1 MATGFNGK
9 GWPPKKS
16 EGEPGH
22 RARRST
28 TAAALFALAGMTV
41 SPESVLAAASID
53 DVLAAVVGVTA
64 EVPAD
69 ARSAATLGTERSGNG
84 VVIDSDGLVLTI
96 GYLIMESTQTTIT
109 AADGREI
116 PADFVGYDYETGFGL
131 IRARAK
137 LGVKP
142 LVLGSAAALKEKTPV
157 LVAGFG
163 GRDAAHGALVVS
175 RREFAG
181 YWEYLLD
188 DAIFTAPIY
197 ERFGGAALIDGE
209 GKLVGIGSLAVGD
222 AAGPDPVVPG
232 NMFVPIDILKPIM
245 ADLLEKGRPSTPP
258 KPWIGVI
265 TREANGRLYVI
276 DVSAEGPAA
285 RAGLKRGDIVLSV
298 AGKAISGQADFYKKL
313 WASGPA
319 GTSIELSILHERDV
333 KTVKVGSIDRYD
345 WMKTATRH

>member
-1 MATGFNGK
+1 MTTVFNGK
-9 GWPPKKS
+9 GWPPNRR
-16 EGEPGH
+16 EEVGG
-22 RARRST
+22 RLRRSS
-28 TAAALFALAGMTV
+28 TAAALLALAGIAV
-41 SPESVLAAASID
+41 SPESVLSAASID
-53 DVLAAVVGVTA
+53 EVLAAVVGVSA

-69 ARSAATLGTERSGNG
+69 ARSAATLGTQRAGNG

-96 GYLIMESTQTTIT
+96 GYLIMEASRTTIT
-109 AADGREI
+109 AADGRTV
-116 PADFVGYDYETGFGL
+116 PADLVGYDYETGFGL
-131 IRARAK
+131 LRAREK

-142 LVLGSAAALKEKTPV
+142 LELGSAAALEEKTPV

-163 GRDAAHGALVVS
+163 GREAVHGARVVS

-222 AAGPDPVVPG
+222 AVGPDPLVPG
-232 NMFVPIDILKPIM
+232 NMFVPIDILKPIL
-245 ADLLEKGRPSTPP
+245 ADLLEKGRPSKPP

-265 TREANGRLYVI
+265 TREAGGRLYVI
-276 DVSAEGPAA
+276 DVSADGPAA
-285 RAGLKRGDIVLSV
+285 RAGLKRGDILLSV
-298 AGKAISGQADFYKKL
+298 AGKAINSQADFYKKM
-313 WASGPA
+313 WATGDA
-319 GTSIELSILHERDV
+319 GTPIELSILQDGEI
-333 KTVKVGSIDRYD
+333 KTVVVKSIDRYD

>member
-1 MATGFNGK
+1 MASGMNGK
-9 GWPPKKS
+9 HWPPKKNEA
-16 EGEPGH
+16 EGGH
-22 RARRST
+22 RARRT

-41 SPESVLAAASID
+41 NPESVLASGSID
-53 DVLAAVVGVTA
+53 DVLSAVVGVTA
-64 EVPAD
+64 EIPAD

-96 GYLIMESTQTTIT
+96 GYLIMESTRTTIT
-109 AADGREI
+109 APDGREV

-131 IRARAK
+131 VRAREK

-142 LVLGSAAALKEKTPV
+142 LPLGSASSLKEKTPV
-157 LVAGFG
+157 LVAGYG
-163 GRDAAHGALVVS
+163 GREAALGAFVVS

-181 YWEYLLD
+181 YWEYLLE

-197 ERFGGAALIDGE
+197 ERFGGAALIDNE

-222 AAGPDPVVPG
+222 AAGPEAEIPG
-232 NMFVPIDILKPIM
+232 NMFVPIDMLKPIM

-258 KPWIGVI
+258 KPWLGVI
-265 TREANGRLYVI
+265 TREANGRLYVL

-285 RAGLKRGDIVLSV
+285 RAGLKRGDILLSV

-313 WASGPA
+313 WATGRA
-319 GTSIELSILHERDV
+319 GTRIELSVLHERDI
-333 KTVKVGSIDRYD
+333 KTVTVNSIDRYD
-345 WMKTATRH
+345 WMKTETRH